1 MSQENPVL
9 LLATNIW
16 MDNYFVHRP
25 FCQTS
30 RKLITYAVERNFTL
44 AYAATSTKDLFFLA
58 SSELKRLAR
67 QAAGSLSEEGAR
79 SCSSLAWGFLQNM
92 TEIAAAVPVGEPQIW
107 LATHYRGLH
116 EDYEDDLI
124 LAAAESSKA
133 DYLVTNDKALFG
145 KASVPTFT
153 SPDLLAYFAMQDPTA
168 GL

>member
-9 LLATNIW
+9 LLDTNIW
-16 MDNYFVHRP
+16 MDNYFAHRP
-25 FCQTS
+25 LCQAA

-58 SSELKRLAR
+58 RSELKRLAR
-67 QAAGSLSEEGAR
+67 QAAGSLSEESALA
-79 SCSSLAWGFLQNM
+79 CSSLAWGFLQNM
-92 TEIAAAVPVGEPQIW
+92 TEVAVAVPVGEPQIW

-145 KASVPTFT
+145 KASTPTFT
-153 SPDLLAYFAMQDPTA
+153 SVDMLAYFAMQDPA
-168 GL
+168 AF

>member
-1 MSQENPVL
+1 MRE
-9 LLATNIW
+9 
-16 MDNYFVHRP
+16 
-25 FCQTS
+25 
-30 RKLITYAVERNFTL
+30 LITYAVERNFTL

-67 QAAGSLSEEGAR
+67 EATGSLSEESAR

-92 TEIAAAVPVGEPQIW
+92 TEIAVAVPVGEPQIW

-145 KASVPTFT
+145 KAPIPVFT
-153 SPDLLAYFAMQDPTA
+153 STDMLAYFTMQDPTA
-168 GL
+168 AL

>member
-1 MSQENPVL
+1 MTQENPVL
-9 LLATNIW
+9 LLDTNIW
-16 MDNYFVHRP
+16 MDNYFAHRP
-25 FCQTS
+25 FCQES
-30 RKLITYAVERNFTL
+30 RKLIAYAVEENLTL

-67 QAAGSLSEEGAR
+67 QAAGSLSEESAR
-79 SCSSLAWGFLQNM
+79 ACSSLAWGFLQNM
-92 TEIAAAVPVGEPQIW
+92 TEIAVAVPVGEPQIW
-107 LATHYRGLH
+107 IATHYRGLH

-145 KASVPTFT
+145 KASIPTFT
-153 SPDLLAYFAMQDPTA
+153 SPDMLAYFAMQNPAA